1 MQRAGEP
8 CRPRGHGSLRRYP
21 TAPPPAA
28 EYDRLKAKRKLEN
41 CWFVLRNSSVEMAE
55 NVIKLDDGARDLL
68 AWLDVNLSATKDEPE
83 AKQAEMQNGL
93 NELLNRQIAVAG
105 KKRKLEDQ

>member
-1 MQRAGEP
+1 MSSSWSWQSSALP
-8 CRPRGHGSLRRYP
+8 DD
-21 TAPPPAA
+21 APPAA

-55 NVIKLDDGARDLL
+55 NGMKLDDWARDLL
-68 AWLDVNLSATKDEPE
+68 AWLDAHQSAAKEEIE
-83 AKQAEMQNGL
+83 AKQAEVENAL
-93 NELLNRQIAVAG
+93 NEMLKRQIGVAG